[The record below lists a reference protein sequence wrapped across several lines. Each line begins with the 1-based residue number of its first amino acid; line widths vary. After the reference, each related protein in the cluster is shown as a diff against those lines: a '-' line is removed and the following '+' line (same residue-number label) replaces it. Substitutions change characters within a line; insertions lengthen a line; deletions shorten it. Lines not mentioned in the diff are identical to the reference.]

1 MLRTAAKLFAVIG
14 LALPLSVQAASLL
27 DVYQQA
33 LESDPQLRAAEAA
46 HRASLEIRPQ
56 SRSALLPQVNLT
68 ATVNSIDSEI
78 TGMGSSSYDTNGYTL
93 SLVQSIYHHD
103 YYVQLRQADAGIA
116 QADAELRSAE
126 QGLVLR
132 VAEAYFNLL
141 AAEDNL
147 AFAEAEKRAIS
158 QQLRQTKQRFEV
170 GLSAITDVHEA
181 QASYDLVIAQEIAAQ
196 NQLEIAREALRE
208 LTGLEPEAPAPL
220 SEAMALVGP
229 EPAEIEQWVET
240 ALQQNLGLLATEAT
254 VNAAR
259 EEVRRLQAGHYP
271 SLDLVASHRYS
282 DTSKAA
288 VLGNE
293 NTTNSIGLQL
303 NVPLYSGGRTSA
315 PVREAGHRL
324 TQAMEGLDQQ
334 RRATV
339 RQTRSAYLGVVAG
352 ISQVKALKQSLSST
366 QTALEAT
373 QAGFEVG
380 TRTVVDV
387 LNSQRQV
394 YLARRDYARARY
406 DYLLATLSLKQA
418 AGTLA
423 VADLEQINRW
433 FQ

>member
-1 MLRTAAKLFAVIG
+1 MLRTAAKLFAVAG
-14 LALPLSVQAASLL
+14 LVLPLSVQAANLL

-68 ATVNSIDSEI
+68 ATANSIDTDI
-78 TGMGSSSYDTNGYTL
+78 TGQGSSSYDTNGYTL

-116 QADAELRSAE
+116 QADAELRAAGQS
-126 QGLVLR
+126 LVLR

-141 AAEDNL
+141 AAEDSL

-208 LTGLEPEAPAPL
+208 LTGLEPDAPAPL
-220 SEAMALVGP
+220 SESMALVGP
-229 EPAEIEQWVET
+229 EPADIDQWVET

-282 DTSKAA
+282 DTSDAG

-315 PVREAGHRL
+315 TVREAGYRL

-339 RQTRSAYLGVVAG
+339 RQTRGAYLGVVAG

-406 DYLLATLSLKQA
+406 DYLLATLNLKQA
-418 AGTLA
+418 AGTLE

>member
-1 MLRTAAKLFAVIG
+1 MQRTAAKLL
-14 LALPLSVQAASLL
+14 LAAALVLPQAALASDLL
-27 DVYQQA
+27 GVYHQA

-46 HRASLEIRPQ
+46 HRAAMEIRPQ
-56 SRSALLPQVNLT
+56 SRSALLPQVNLSAERNT
-68 ATVNSIDSEI
+68 IDSDI
-78 TGMGSSSYDTNGYTL
+78 TGLGNRNYDTNGYTL

-103 YYVQLRQADAGIA
+103 TYVQLRQADAGIA
-116 QADAELRSAE
+116 QADAELRAAGH
-126 QGLVLR
+126 GLILR

-147 AFAEAEKRAIS
+147 EFAEAEKRAIS

-181 QASYDLVIAQEIAAQ
+181 QASHDLAVAQEIAAQ

-208 LTGLEPEAPAPL
+208 LTGNEPDGTAPL
-220 SEAMALVGP
+220 SGEMALVGP
-229 EPAEIEQWVET
+229 EPADIDQWVET
-240 ALQQNLGLLATEAT
+240 ALQQNLGLLATEAS

-259 EEVRRLQAGHYP
+259 EEVKRRQSGHYP
-271 SLDLVASHRYS
+271 SLDLVASRRYS
-282 DTSKAA
+282 DTRDAPSF
-288 VLGNE
+288 GNE
-293 NTTNSIGLQL
+293 STTNTIGLQL

-315 PVREAGHRL
+315 TVREAGHRL
-324 TQAMEGLDQQ
+324 TQALEGLDQQ

-339 RQTRSAYLGVVAG
+339 RQTRSAYLGVIAG
-352 ISQVKALKQSLSST
+352 ISRVKALKQSLSST

-387 LNSQRQV
+387 LNSQRLV

-418 AGTLA
+418 AGTLDI
-423 VADLEQINRW
+423 ADLESINRW
-433 FQ
+433 FK

>member
-1 MLRTAAKLFAVIG
+1 MQRTAAKLL
-14 LALPLSVQAASLL
+14 LAAALVLPQAALASDLL
-27 DVYQQA
+27 GVYHQA

-46 HRASLEIRPQ
+46 HRAAMEIRPQ
-56 SRSALLPQVNLT
+56 SRSALLPQVNLSAERNT
-68 ATVNSIDSEI
+68 IDSDI
-78 TGMGSSSYDTNGYTL
+78 TGLGNRNYDTNGYTL

-103 YYVQLRQADAGIA
+103 TYVQLRQADAGIA
-116 QADAELRSAE
+116 QADAELRAAGH
-126 QGLVLR
+126 GLILR

-147 AFAEAEKRAIS
+147 EFAEAEKRAIS

-181 QASYDLVIAQEIAAQ
+181 QASHDLAVAQEIAAQ
-196 NQLEIAREALRE
+196 NQLEIAREVLRE
-208 LTGLEPEAPAPL
+208 LTGNEPDGTAPL
-220 SEAMALVGP
+220 SGEMALVGP
-229 EPAEIEQWVET
+229 EPADIDQWVET
-240 ALQQNLGLLATEAT
+240 ALQQNLGLLATEAS

-259 EEVRRLQAGHYP
+259 EEVKRRQSGHYP
-271 SLDLVASHRYS
+271 SLDLVASRRYS
-282 DTSKAA
+282 DTRDAPSF
-288 VLGNE
+288 GNE
-293 NTTNSIGLQL
+293 STTNTIGLQL

-315 PVREAGHRL
+315 TVREAGHRL
-324 TQAMEGLDQQ
+324 TQALEGLDQQ

-339 RQTRSAYLGVVAG
+339 RQTRSAYLGVIAG
-352 ISQVKALKQSLSST
+352 ISRVKALKQSLSST

-387 LNSQRQV
+387 LNSQRLV

-418 AGTLA
+418 AGTLD
-423 VADLEQINRW
+423 VADLESINRW